1 MLVVPAKDINAN
13 VASEV
18 TIDYDES
25 MDVGKIFADRCR
37 ERRDTSE
44 GIIAIEVLICLMK
57 CRNIRTVQGLDEM
70 VNDAVKKLQQ
80 TDESNC
86 SVKSACDIFQ
96 HFITMA
102 NLDETVSYE
111 QLKKMLLDR
120 ARMYLRKMR
129 GFRDNIARNTN
140 HLIGSNFKLL
150 THAKS
155 RNVAHSLSYIVNNE
169 KNPRPLHCY
178 VTQSMPSKSGELMV
192 RELTKHG
199 VSCTL
204 VPDTAL
210 GYIMP
215 EIDAVVLGAEAV
227 VESGGVLNA
236 LGSCSV
242 AMIAHALRKPVYVL
256 VESFKF
262 LRVYPFNQ
270 FYIPDE
276 LKWKYPKQPKV
287 PSIAKRSEDVGR
299 CNEDEITKTSTSKYD
314 AWVNIKNQSSKK
326 LVTEVPNI
334 DYTSPNYITALIT
347 DLGILDTAA
356 IHIMGRLFLL
366 FCVIVAHASSAAY
379 SSQTPGGN
387 RLLIL
392 FLDGL
397 RHNYFEYLDET
408 GGVNQ
413 MRMGG
418 CHVPKVKPV
427 FPSNCFSNVHALFA
441 GRESLHFSDFN
452 ASTEVNYTHRDLLW
466 YRAAAEGKNVNLY
479 HFPFCS
485 GVIEK
490 GLNCIPRRKY
500 RKYPLKS
507 TLATALHSL
516 INKTTD
522 LAVVYYEEI
531 DEKGH
536 LRGSSMDVMMEN
548 DTMFKIDEAILD
560 VVEYIKEHP
569 EENINFAIVS
579 DHGMMDFNGFVTIDV
594 FFLWRD
600 VEHIVNLG
608 SVAGIWPTNGS
619 ENSLE
624 WRLRSP
630 NRRFNLYTP
639 KTLPGNAWPSSEL
652 APYLLIPFP
661 GYLLHVNYYPN
672 SFADHFNPEKLP
684 KKPRGAHGYS
694 SDVEDMHTTF
704 LAYGPAFSQ
713 GCEIKNKDNFFTYDV
728 FPIIQKALFS
738 ESPPLPATSKTTESN
753 ITTISDTTST
763 TTTIVSTPPKPE
775 AITGT
780 EQLSGWEIKMVV
792 GVIVAA
798 FVIILLIGLVTRR
811 ILRMRQRQ
819 VDRICLVEDLADA
832 EFQAG
837 HYQQEDDY
845 NKGDLRV

>member
-1 MLVVPAKDINAN
+1 MLVVPAKDVNAN

-25 MDVGKIFADRCR
+25 MDVGKIFTDRCR

-120 ARMYLRKMR
+120 ARMYLRKVCQFSIAWIKVNSIKVNLLHFFLQMR

-287 PSIAKRSEDVGR
+287 PSIAERSEDVER
-299 CNEDEITKTSTSKYD
+299 CNEDELTKTSTSKYD

-326 LVTEVPNI
+326 LLTEVPNI

-356 IHIMGRLFLL
+356 
-366 FCVIVAHASSAAY
+366 
-379 SSQTPGGN
+379 
-387 RLLIL
+387 
-392 FLDGL
+392 
-397 RHNYFEYLDET
+397 
-408 GGVNQ
+408 
-413 MRMGG
+413 
-418 CHVPKVKPV
+418 
-427 FPSNCFSNVHALFA
+427 
-441 GRESLHFSDFN
+441 
-452 ASTEVNYTHRDLLW
+452 
-466 YRAAAEGKNVNLY
+466 
-479 HFPFCS
+479 
-485 GVIEK
+485 
-490 GLNCIPRRKY
+490 
-500 RKYPLKS
+500 
-507 TLATALHSL
+507 
-516 INKTTD
+516 
-522 LAVVYYEEI
+522 
-531 DEKGH
+531 
-536 LRGSSMDVMMEN
+536 
-548 DTMFKIDEAILD
+548 
-560 VVEYIKEHP
+560 
-569 EENINFAIVS
+569 VS
-579 DHGMMDFNGFVTIDV
+579 DQLI
-594 FFLWRD
+594 
-600 VEHIVNLG
+600 
-608 SVAGIWPTNGS
+608 
-619 ENSLE
+619 
-624 WRLRSP
+624 
-630 NRRFNLYTP
+630 NLYT
-639 KTLPGNAWPSSEL
+639 
-652 APYLLIPFP
+652 
-661 GYLLHVNYYPN
+661 
-672 SFADHFNPEKLP
+672 
-684 KKPRGAHGYS
+684 
-694 SDVEDMHTTF
+694 
-704 LAYGPAFSQ
+704 
-713 GCEIKNKDNFFTYDV
+713 
-728 FPIIQKALFS
+728 
-738 ESPPLPATSKTTESN
+738 
-753 ITTISDTTST
+753 
-763 TTTIVSTPPKPE
+763 
-775 AITGT
+775 
-780 EQLSGWEIKMVV
+780 
-792 GVIVAA
+792 
-798 FVIILLIGLVTRR
+798 
-811 ILRMRQRQ
+811 
-819 VDRICLVEDLADA
+819 
-832 EFQAG
+832 
-837 HYQQEDDY
+837 
-845 NKGDLRV
+845 

>member
-1 MLVVPAKDINAN
+1 
-13 VASEV
+13 
-18 TIDYDES
+18 
-25 MDVGKIFADRCR
+25 
-37 ERRDTSE
+37 
-44 GIIAIEVLICLMK
+44 
-57 CRNIRTVQGLDEM
+57 
-70 VNDAVKKLQQ
+70 
-80 TDESNC
+80 
-86 SVKSACDIFQ
+86 
-96 HFITMA
+96 
-102 NLDETVSYE
+102 
-111 QLKKMLLDR
+111 
-120 ARMYLRKMR
+120 
-129 GFRDNIARNTN
+129 
-140 HLIGSNFKLL
+140 
-150 THAKS
+150 
-155 RNVAHSLSYIVNNE
+155 
-169 KNPRPLHCY
+169 
-178 VTQSMPSKSGELMV
+178 
-192 RELTKHG
+192 
-199 VSCTL
+199 
-204 VPDTAL
+204 
-210 GYIMP
+210 
-215 EIDAVVLGAEAV
+215 
-227 VESGGVLNA
+227 
-236 LGSCSV
+236 
-242 AMIAHALRKPVYVL
+242 
-256 VESFKF
+256 
-262 LRVYPFNQ
+262 
-270 FYIPDE
+270 
-276 LKWKYPKQPKV
+276 
-287 PSIAKRSEDVGR
+287 
-299 CNEDEITKTSTSKYD
+299 
-314 AWVNIKNQSSKK
+314 
-326 LVTEVPNI
+326 
-334 DYTSPNYITALIT
+334 
-347 DLGILDTAA
+347 
-356 IHIMGRLFLL
+356 MGRLFLL

-516 INKTTD
+516 INKNTD